1 VGDTPASSLWKAHLA
16 LWGVGL
22 IYAYNYLVAKGLMPE
37 KIGPSGFIAL
47 RVAGATPLFWLLYA
61 FRWERVAR
69 ADLARLWL
77 CGLSGVT
84 INQLLF
90 FNGLA
95 ATSPVHA
102 SIIMT
107 INPVLVLLISAAVL
121 GTAITSRK
129 VAGIA
134 LGAAGAITLLLNSG
148 GGGLESHASWQ
159 GDLMV
164 LLNAASYG
172 VYLVAVKPLMAKYRP
187 LTVISWVFLFGGL
200 MALPVGA
207 SQAAAIEW
215 STFSTQDWLS
225 VGFVVLFTT
234 FLVYLLNIYALG
246 KVQPTVVSI
255 YIYLQPLL
263 VGGMVW
269 LAATLGGADYMADM
283 GWLQSCCAVVIATG
297 VWLVSVPTGGWKR
310 RAR

>member
-1 VGDTPASSLWKAHLA
+1 MGDTPASSPWKAHLA

-61 FRWERVAR
+61 LRWERVAR

-77 CGLSGVT
+77 CGLTGVT

-107 INPVLVLLISAAVL
+107 INPVLVLLISAALL
-121 GTAITSRK
+121 GTAITLRK
-129 VAGIA
+129 VTGIA

-148 GGGLESHASWQ
+148 GGGLESYASWQ

-200 MALPVGA
+200 MAFPVGA

-215 STFSTQDWLS
+215 STFSTKDWLS
-225 VGFVVLFTT
+225 AGFVVLFT
-234 FLVYLLNIYALG
+234 LSLIH
-246 KVQPTVVSI
+246 I
-255 YIYLQPLL
+255 
-263 VGGMVW
+263 
-269 LAATLGGADYMADM
+269 
-283 GWLQSCCAVVIATG
+283 
-297 VWLVSVPTGGWKR
+297 
-310 RAR
+310 

>member
-1 VGDTPASSLWKAHLA
+1 MWS
-16 LWGVGL
+16 
-22 IYAYNYLVAKGLMPE
+22 
-37 KIGPSGFIAL
+37 
-47 RVAGATPLFWLLYA
+47 
-61 FRWERVAR
+61 AR
-69 ADLARLWL
+69 ILGRFGL
-77 CGLSGVT
+77 CGLTGVT
-84 INQLLF
+84 VNQLLF

-121 GTAITSRK
+121 GTAITARK
-129 VAGIA
+129 VLGIA

-172 VYLVAVKPLMAKYRP
+172 VYLVVVKPLMSKYKP
-187 LTVISWVFLFGGL
+187 ITVISWVFLFGGL
-200 MALPVGA
+200 MAFPVGA

-215 STFSTQDWLS
+215 GAFSTQDWLS

-234 FLVYLLNIYALG
+234 FFVYLLNIYALG

-263 VGGMVW
+263 VGAMVW
-269 LAATLGGADYMADM
+269 LAAQVGGRITWRTW
-283 GWLQSCCAVVIATG
+283 GGLQACCAVVIATG
-297 VWLVSVPTGGWKR
+297 VWLVSVPAGGGRGWVGR
-310 RAR
+310 LLVWALFSVPWVPWRYANPST

>member
-1 VGDTPASSLWKAHLA
+1 
-16 LWGVGL
+16 
-22 IYAYNYLVAKGLMPE
+22 M
-37 KIGPSGFIAL
+37 
-47 RVAGATPLFWLLYA
+47 AGATPLFWLLYA

-69 ADLARLWL
+69 ADLGRLWL
-77 CGLSGVT
+77 CGLTGVT
-84 INQLLF
+84 VNQLLF

-107 INPVLVLLISAAVL
+107 VNPVLVLLISAAML
-121 GTAITSRK
+121 GTAITTRK
-129 VAGIA
+129 VMGIA
-134 LGAAGAITLLLNSG
+134 LGAAGAITLLLNG
-148 GGGLESHASWQ
+148 GGSLESHASWQ

-164 LLNAASYG
+164 LLNATSYG
-172 VYLVAVKPLMAKYRP
+172 VYLVVVKPLMAKYRP

-200 MALPVGA
+200 MAFPVGA

-215 STFSTQDWLS
+215 SAFSTEDWLS

-263 VGGMVW
+263 VGLMVW
-269 LAATLGGADYMADM
+269 VAAWLGGDDYMADM
-283 GWLQSCCAVVIATG
+283 GWLQAGCAVVIALG
-297 VWLVSVPTGGWKR
+297 VWLVSVPRGGWR
-310 RAR
+310 RAVVEG